1 MCLEEETSGM
11 ENRGRD
17 RRVWF
22 CMYMENLGYV
32 CLSAKTGMCV
42 SVCGVTGVSMWRERW
57 GWCRDRD
64 VCVCNR
70 RDVGT
75 VWREREWGYAGR
87 FRQAVE
93 GEMSVLCMYMEG
105 WVFVYVCLSMCVER
119 FGCECGGR
127 NGYEFVSERLGCTFA
142 GRDEGV
148 YVFGEMGD
156 MQRWV
161 CVHG

>member
-1 MCLEEETSGM
+1 
-11 ENRGRD
+11 
-17 RRVWF
+17 
-22 CMYMENLGYV
+22 
-32 CLSAKTGMCV
+32 
-42 SVCGVTGVSMWRERW
+42 
-57 GWCRDRD
+57 
-64 VCVCNR
+64 
-70 RDVGT
+70 
-75 VWREREWGYAGR
+75 
-87 FRQAVE
+87 
-93 GEMSVLCMYMEG
+93 MSVLCMYMEG

-161 CVHG
+161 CVHGQRDAVWVFVGVRECVFEKQKCAFVWRLVCLCGGRSGGICRGTDSACLKGRMGYCVSVCVEGETWCVCGEAGLCVCL

>member
-11 ENRGRD
+11 ENGGRD

-22 CMYMENLGYV
+22 CMYTENLGYV

-64 VCVCNR
+64 VCVCVTGEMWVLCGGR
-70 RDVGT
+70 
-75 VWREREWGYAGR
+75 YAGR

-93 GEMSVLCMYMEG
+93 GEMSVCFVCMWKDGFLCMYVCRCVWRDLGVSVEG
-105 WVFVYVCLSMCVER
+105 EMGMSVCLKDWVVHLHGEMRVC
-119 FGCECGGR
+119 
-127 NGYEFVSERLGCTFA
+127 
-142 GRDEGV
+142 
-148 YVFGEMGD
+148 VFGEMGD